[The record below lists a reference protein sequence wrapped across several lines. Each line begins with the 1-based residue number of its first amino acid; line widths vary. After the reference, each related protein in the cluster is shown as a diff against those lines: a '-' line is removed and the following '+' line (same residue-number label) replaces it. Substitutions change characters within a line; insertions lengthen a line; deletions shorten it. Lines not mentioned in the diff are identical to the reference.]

1 MKNIDQLVHQ
11 RAITLLFAAFA
22 FGVWQFAWIGQD
34 ILKNSGGTLFLVA
47 GWSTVVG
54 ALLWIVACYLFTKYS
69 KQVKQA
75 KACSVLNDELTQRN
89 RAKALMMG
97 YVTVFSM
104 IWLLIPATDFWNFEV
119 KFAVR
124 AIATIGIIVPLV
136 YFSVLEL
143 KDDSSDE

>member
-1 MKNIDQLVHQ
+1 MNDIDKLVHQ
-11 RAITLLFAAFA
+11 RANTLLFAAFA

-34 ILKNSGGTLFLVA
+34 VLKGSGGTLFQVA

-54 ALLWIVACYLFTKYS
+54 ALLWVVAAYLFAKYS

-89 RAKALMMG
+89 RAKAYIMG
-97 YVTVFSM
+97 YFTVFSS
-104 IWLLIPATDFWNFEV
+104 IWLLIPATDFWDFEV

-136 YFSVLEL
+136 YFAILEI
-143 KDDSSDE
+143 KDNSDTE

>member
-11 RAITLLFAAFA
+11 RAVTLLFAAFA

-34 ILKNSGGTLFLVA
+34 VLKSSGGMLFQFA

-54 ALLWIVACYLFTKYS
+54 ALLWLVACHFFMKYS
-69 KQVKQA
+69 KHVKQA

-89 RAKALMMG
+89 RSKAYIMG
-97 YVTVFSM
+97 YFTVFGLM
-104 IWLLIPATDFWNFEV
+104 WLLIPATDFWNFEV

-124 AIATIGIIVPLV
+124 GIAAIGIIVPLV
-136 YFSVLEL
+136 YFAVLEL
-143 KDDSSDE
+143 KDDGGSE